1 MGSLKIILFNTK
13 RRKKSFKLMMRI
25 LLSTNLK
32 TKTFLNDLFAT
43 LLKIIFLCLFLK
55 KIFFFLSLCPL
66 FFVCNSFFLK
76 TSLIAN
82 QFYPTCFAIHFSPVR
97 FCMVMAPNHR
107 SIEMTFVF
115 CVLCFVLFHFQF

>member
-1 MGSLKIILFNTK
+1 
-13 RRKKSFKLMMRI
+13 
-25 LLSTNLK
+25 
-32 TKTFLNDLFAT
+32 
-43 LLKIIFLCLFLK
+43 
-55 KIFFFLSLCPL
+55 L

-82 QFYPTCFAIHFSPVR
+82 QFYPTCFAIHFPPVR

-115 CVLCFVLFHFQF
+115 SVLCCSISSFKHRPWPALSLQGNFDVLPRKLRPRLKI